1 VVDVT
6 GESVPGKVNKAI
18 VKAATA
24 LGYVSNRHFV
34 SKCAMLWSMMAD
46 PAASVVAIA
55 GAVSEGKSAVRDT
68 VLKAFDVLG
77 HIGKSLYVDSWVV
90 RCRRAGMLIVETIE
104 NWIFERKLRA
114 KQRKPF
120 CSSL

>member
-6 GESVPGKVNKAI
+6 GESVPGKVSKAI
-18 VKAATA
+18 VKAAIA

-55 GAVSEGKSAVRDT
+55 DAVSEGKSAVRDT
-68 VLKAFDVLG
+68 VLKALKCSG
-77 HIGKSLYVDSWVV
+77 ISE
-90 RCRRAGMLIVETIE
+90 RACMWTRGSSDAD
-104 NWIFERKLRA
+104 ERA
-114 KQRKPF
+114 
-120 CSSL
+120 CAS